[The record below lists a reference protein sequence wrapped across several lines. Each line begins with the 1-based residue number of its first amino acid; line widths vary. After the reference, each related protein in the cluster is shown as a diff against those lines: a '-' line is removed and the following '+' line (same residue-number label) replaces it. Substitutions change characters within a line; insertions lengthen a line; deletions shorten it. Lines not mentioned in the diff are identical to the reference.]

1 MPSALAV
8 VRPPGANMVN
18 PKLRYCVLASRCW
31 AEGDSSRVWAGKF
44 PQRASKLRHSCNR
57 FQRCRIGAA
66 IALELR
72 SPFSY
77 LIGGW
82 RTQAKQL
89 GPRQRA

>member
-57 FQRCRIGAA
+57 FQRVSNWGRYRPGTA
-66 IALELR
+66 E
-72 SPFSY
+72 SF
-77 LIGGW
+77 
-82 RTQAKQL
+82 
-89 GPRQRA
+89 